1 MRTRGKIPIASNREF
16 VSDEQRRQ
24 AGVPAALLWRAGV
37 DGMPRPEL
45 CRESRGRDTS
55 LPDRKIDEDSASDEG
70 RMIEMLGTESKGRNS
85 AGLVRG
91 VSSCRAERPATCRR
105 YGAQRRSVICR
116 TLSLKAA
123 SHASNP
129 V

>member
-70 RMIEMLGTESKGRNS
+70 RMIESSAPRARDATQQGLSEVCPVAGRKG
-85 AGLVRG
+85 L
-91 VSSCRAERPATCRR
+91 RPAGVTARN
-105 YGAQRRSVICR
+105 
-116 TLSLKAA
+116 AA
-123 SHASNP
+123 R
-129 V
+129 